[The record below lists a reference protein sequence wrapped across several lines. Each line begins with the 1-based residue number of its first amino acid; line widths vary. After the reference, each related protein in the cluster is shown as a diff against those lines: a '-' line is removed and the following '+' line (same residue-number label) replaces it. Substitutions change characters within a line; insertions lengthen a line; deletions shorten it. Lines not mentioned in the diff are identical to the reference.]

1 MTKELIY
8 YIGGN
13 KSNQLLTEVVR
24 QVIEVESDR
33 SLITNLASIV
43 VTNGVAV
50 TALATCLRKFYSP
63 PPLDTLYSW
72 QSFVNERFPDITW
85 AAKVK
90 VEMKELDTVDRP
102 KDPRI
107 NREFTLTLKEVV

>member
-13 KSNQLLTEVVR
+13 KSKQLLTEVVLKE
-24 QVIEVESDR
+24 VIWSKGTGPQL
-33 SLITNLASIV
+33 S
-43 VTNGVAV
+43 VTQAF
-50 TALATCLRKFYSP
+50 ATCLRKFYSP
-63 PPLDTLYSW
+63 PPLDTLYAW

-102 KDPRI
+102 KYI